1 MKDVKPKKEAAN
13 NARLICKFFVKKG
26 VCKKGKNCEF
36 SHDVQSKK
44 TADEASSSIT
54 KQVNKNNNNDNTSD
68 SDSKKEENA
77 SASSGSRDGD
87 DSDSE

>member
-44 TADEASSSIT
+44 TADEASSSIK
-54 KQVNKNNNNDNTSD
+54 KQVNKHNNDSTSD
-68 SDSKKEENA
+68 SDSKKEEYA